1 MTDDRTARE
10 GFLHE
15 LAQTSVLA
23 EIWQHFPENMFLIR
37 VEGPDFVVEASNA
50 KMQQLFAQ
58 DCTGRR
64 LHDILPWPVAE
75 QVVAHY
81 RDCLRQDAPLRYEEH
96 AAFRDGDGVEK
107 EGRWLTLLL
116 PVHDT
121 QGAITHLF
129 GISQDVT
136 ELRLA
141 REDLERYSHNL
152 EAVVE
157 ERTQAL
163 NQANREL
170 QEANRRLEKL
180 ASSDP
185 LTGVGNRRHFQA
197 RAESEME
204 RARRHGSSLSLLM
217 FDLDGFKRINDEVG
231 HAAGDAMLKRVTA
244 TAQATL
250 RDADLLGR
258 YGGDEFVVLLP
269 DTRLADARRM
279 AERLQARVQEQA
291 DISISV
297 GAAGFL
303 ADDTHLEHLVQ
314 RADTELLAAKR
325 TRAER

>member
-1 MTDDRTARE
+1 MGHQPHKPLKDGARPILPADGVAAPLCRMTARQ
-10 GFLHE
+10 
-15 LAQTSVLA
+15 A
-23 EIWQHFPENMFLIR
+23 P
-37 VEGPDFVVEASNA
+37 
-50 KMQQLFAQ
+50 
-58 DCTGRR
+58 R
-64 LHDILPWPVAE
+64 LVSE
-75 QVVAHY
+75 QN
-81 RDCLRQDAPLRYEEH
+81 R
-96 AAFRDGDGVEK
+96 
-107 EGRWLTLLL
+107 
-116 PVHDT
+116 
-121 QGAITHLF
+121 
-129 GISQDVT
+129 
-136 ELRLA
+136 
-141 REDLERYSHNL
+141 LER
-152 EAVVE
+152 
-157 ERTQAL
+157 ERVHSSVFPW
-163 NQANREL
+163 ANREL

-180 ASSDP
+180 ASCDP